1 MSLGPVMLDL
11 CGTALSPEESESLR
25 HPLVGGVILFS
36 RNYASPA
43 QLCALTQAIH
53 AVRQPPLLIAVDHE
67 GGRVQRFREG
77 FTRIPPMRRLGEIW
91 DQHPQHAR
99 KLAHQTGYVLAAE
112 LRACGIDFSFTP
124 VLDIDYGASQVIGD
138 RAFHRSPQ
146 AIAELAHNLMLGMK
160 KAGMPAVGKHFPGH
174 GYVATDSHLDIPLDD
189 RDLTDIQLFDLEP
202 FRQMIHYGV
211 AAMMPAHVIY
221 PKIDDQPA
229 GFSRRWLK
237 DILRGELGF
246 DGVIFSDDLSMEA
259 AKVGGDVVSRAQAAL
274 AAGCDMVLVCND
286 PQSAKNLLDGLQA
299 SISAVSLARLV
310 RMHGKP
316 HPPSLVQLHEDAHF
330 VVALHAVGNI
340 GQGSGDLPL
349 PLPAHD
355 PVAER

>member
-11 CGTALSPEESESLR
+11 CGTELSAEEREVLR

-53 AVRQPPLLIAVDHE
+53 ALRQPPLLIAVDHE

-91 DQHPQHAR
+91 DQHPQQAR
-99 KLAHQTGYVLAAE
+99 KLAHQAGFVLAAE
-112 LRACGIDFSFTP
+112 LRACGVDFSFTP
-124 VLDIDYGASQVIGD
+124 VLDVDYGASQVIGD

-146 AIAELAHNLMLGMK
+146 AIAELAHDLMLGMK
-160 KAGMPAVGKHFPGH
+160 QAGMPAVGKHFPGH
-174 GYVATDSHLDIPLDD
+174 GFVTVDSHLAIPVDE
-189 RDLTDIQLFDLEP
+189 RDLADMQLFDLEP
-202 FRQMIHYGV
+202 FRQMIHYGLP
-211 AAMMPAHVIY
+211 AMMPAHVIY
-221 PKIDDQPA
+221 PRIDDKPA
-229 GFSRRWLK
+229 GFSARWLK
-237 DILRGELGF
+237 DILRSELGF

-259 AKVGGDVVSRAQAAL
+259 AKVGGDVVARGRAAI
-274 AAGCDMVLVCND
+274 AAGCDMILICND
-286 PQSAKNLLDGLQA
+286 PSSAKTLLDGLHLT
-299 SISAVSLARLV
+299 ISAVSLARLV

-316 HPPSLVQLHEDAHF
+316 HAPSLVQLHEDAHF
-330 VVALHAVGNI
+330 VAAVHAIGNI

-349 PLPAHD
+349 NPSHD